1 MQTLRIRMLGS
12 PSVYLD
18 EHAVSPELNT
28 KAQALL
34 YYLVITHRT
43 HYRNELASLFWSD
56 TPDVQARKNLRN
68 ILPVLRSSVGS
79 HLVITRHTA
88 MFNRYTSYW
97 SDVEAFEALMSRDPS
112 HVNTEALWDAVTL
125 YSDDFLSGF
134 YVRNAPLFEEWM
146 LLERDRLRDMFLDT
160 LQILAM
166 RHLSKQQYQA
176 ALDATRRL
184 LSIEPWRES
193 AHQQQMQALVGLGQR
208 SAALAQYETC
218 CRILASEFGIAPN
231 AATTRIY
238 EQSKTVSFP
247 VPQIPTR
254 PQPTLPPDAA
264 MHNGAAAAITTS
276 LPMAMSHDGAVIALP
291 AEQHTIRLQSVIT
304 RSPTHLLSGH
314 SAAITALC
322 FCPDSTVLASASAD
336 HTVRLWSTASGA
348 LLTTLAGHSATV
360 TAIDFS
366 HNGRVLASASADHTV
381 RLWDVA
387 SGALLTT
394 LQEHQH
400 PVMNVVFAPDG
411 TSLVSVD
418 SDHSIMFWSVA
429 GEPMLTEHHANA
441 QPVYPIRVIDEHSDE
456 RHTLARFEGVYS

>member
-1 MQTLRIRMLGS
+1 MLGS

-18 EHAVSPELNT
+18 EHTVSHELNT

-79 HLVITRHTA
+79 YLVITRHTA

-97 SDVEAFEALMSRDPS
+97 SDVEAFEALLSRDPS
-112 HVNTEALWDAVTL
+112 HVNTEALWDAVAL

-160 LQILAM
+160 LQILAT
-166 RHLSKQQYQA
+166 RHLDAQEYQT

-193 AHQQQMQALVGLGQR
+193 AHQQQIQALVGLGQR
-208 SAALAQYETC
+208 SAALAQYDTC

-231 AATTRIY
+231 AATTHIY
-238 EQSKTVSFP
+238 EHIKKSSFP
-247 VPQIPTR
+247 GPQIPTL
-254 PQPTLPPDAA
+254 PQPTLPPDAP
-264 MHNGAAAAITTS
+264 MHNGAAATLTTS
-276 LPMAMSHDGAVIALP
+276 LPMALSHDGAVIAIP
-291 AEQHTIRLQSVIT
+291 GERHIIRLQSLIT

-314 SAAITALC
+314 AAAITALC

-336 HTVRLWSTASGA
+336 HTVRLWSVASGA
-348 LLTTLAGHSATV
+348 LLTTFTGHSATV

-387 SGALLTT
+387 SGALLNT

-400 PVMNVVFAPDG
+400 PVVKVVFVPDG
-411 TSLVSVD
+411 TSLVSLD
-418 SDHSIMFWSVA
+418 TDHVIMFWNID
-429 GEPMLTEHHANA
+429 GEPLLTEHPANP
-441 QPVYPIRVIDEHSDE
+441 QPVHPVRVSDEHADE